1 MTDCNTSANS
11 EFGQKKVCYLI
22 QTDFMHLSQRFD
34 YLQYVEIMATHLRAK
49 SMAKGCVWSTSIGS
63 DMPGLSRTI

>member
-1 MTDCNTSANS
+1 MTAIHRQIQNS
-11 EFGQKKVCYLI
+11 VNRNCYLI
-22 QTDFMHLSQRFD
+22 QTDFVHFSQRFD